1 MSKAKMKPI
10 KIAAEFQ
17 WANTAKVND
26 MSGKYQID
34 CCNLSAEAKKAVEEA
49 GGTVRSRED
58 KPEKGFFITAKSNY
72 EIPVVDTSGNEIK
85 DPIGNGSKGHI
96 VIQPYPWSFRGKS
109 GVGLGAAKVVVTTLV
124 HYEDGSEEVDGD
136 DEVL

>member
-1 MSKAKMKPI
+1 MANAKMKPI
-10 KIAAEFQ
+10 KVAAEFQ
-17 WANTAKVND
+17 WANTSKVND

-34 CCNLSAEAKKAVEEA
+34 CCNLSAEAVKAIEGT
-49 GGTVRSRED
+49 GGAVRSRED
-58 KPEKGFFITAKSNY
+58 KPEKGFFFTAKSNY

-109 GVGLGAAKVVVTTLV
+109 GIGLGAAKVVVTTLV
-124 HYEDGSEEVDGD
+124 HYEDGSETVDSE

>member
-1 MSKAKMKPI
+1 MANAKMKPI

-34 CCNLSAEAKKAVEEA
+34 CCNLSQDAVKAIEGA
-49 GGTVRSRED
+49 GGAVRSRDD
-58 KPEKGFFITAKSNY
+58 KPEKGYFITAKSNY

-85 DPIGNGSKGHI
+85 EPIGNGSKGHV

-109 GVGLGAAKVVVTTLV
+109 GVGLGAAKVVVTTMV
-124 HYEDGSEEVDGD
+124 HYEDGSDEVDSD

>member
-10 KIAAEFQ
+10 KVAGEFM
-17 WANTAKVND
+17 WANTTKVND
-26 MSGKYQID
+26 MSGKYQLDI
-34 CCNLSAEAKKAVEEA
+34 CNLSADAVKAIEETGA
-49 GGTVRSRED
+49 AVRSRDD

-85 DPIGNGSKGHI
+85 EPIGNGSKGHV